1 MKHKIILSLFAILF
15 LQKSYSQ
22 SVASPITITQAVQ
35 LGLSNSKQL
44 KLDSMKFNQTQVKQS
59 QIKDAALPNVF
70 VNAGYTRLSNITP
83 LSFSFPGN
91 PEPITMMP
99 NIPNTFSASIGLR
112 EGIFN
117 GWKLKYTEESY
128 NYLTKATQLD
138 IDKDQSEVRL
148 NIMSAYVSF
157 VKLKLSQQ
165 IVDQEIVALKKL
177 VDEIKS
183 QRDRGIVTDND
194 VMKAQLHESNVELA
208 KSDVDNS
215 IAIAQFNLCILLGLK
230 QGSIIETDTT
240 GLFAAVQ
247 LAAESVYESDAFA
260 NRNEKKSL
268 DLRVQASQ
276 ANVKIAQSVFYPTV
290 SLGADYLDARPNQRI
305 FPLVDEFNNTWDVGV
320 TVSWN
325 LTSLYTGR
333 HSVEDARQQVSQMQV
348 QSSMLDDNLK
358 MEIFKNYSFCQTT
371 INKIPMIALSVKQAE
386 ENYRMTKARYDEQ
399 AALMSEVLDADAAL
413 LQARV
418 NLVLQGADA
427 QLSFYKLQQ
436 SAGDLK

>member
-1 MKHKIILSLFAILF
+1 
-15 LQKSYSQ
+15 
-22 SVASPITITQAVQ
+22 
-35 LGLSNSKQL
+35 
-44 KLDSMKFNQTQVKQS
+44 
-59 QIKDAALPNVF
+59 
-70 VNAGYTRLSNITP
+70 
-83 LSFSFPGN
+83 
-91 PEPITMMP
+91 
-99 NIPNTFSASIGLR
+99 LR